1 MRVGFPYFNDN
12 QQDENKIYLL
22 GNLDDKYYS
31 LSIQDKSNLKYKY
44 LRLDNKL
51 ECIIDISEV
60 SGMRLVLMR
69 FKLRMKVF
77 PSQYNKTNYFV
88 VSFQSNYM
96 FNAIQRNHYFLK

>member
-1 MRVGFPYFNDN
+1 MRVGFPYGNDKK
-12 QQDENKIYLL
+12 QDENKIYLL

-69 FKLRMKVF
+69 FK
-77 PSQYNKTNYFV
+77 
-88 VSFQSNYM
+88 
-96 FNAIQRNHYFLK
+96 

>member
-31 LSIQDKSNLKYKY
+31 LSIQDKRKSNLKYKY

-60 SGMRLVLMR
+60 LGMRLVLMR
-69 FKLRMKVF
+69 FK
-77 PSQYNKTNYFV
+77 
-88 VSFQSNYM
+88 
-96 FNAIQRNHYFLK
+96 

>member
-1 MRVGFPYFNDN
+1 MRVGFPYGNDN
-12 QQDENKIYLL
+12 KQDENKIYLL

-31 LSIQDKSNLKYKY
+31 LSIQDKSNLKCKY

-69 FKLRMKVF
+69 FKLRIKVF
-77 PSQYNKTNYFV
+77 PSQYIKTNYFV